1 MASQLAVVL
10 LKRQLALKEN
20 AYFCLILDSL
30 RQSSHYLVQEF
41 VHNSLGNVIYLS
53 YESISKPDYATEYLD
68 CSLAL
73 LQQIQAFLKEKA
85 STSALKTLVVVDSL
99 NYIPDD
105 QIVQF
110 ISSIVLP
117 TTTIVGTYHTNV
129 PQVAKSGYPGAQL
142 LLLYIAQAIFE
153 VEPVKIEDEEYVENK
168 LAQFQFP
175 ISEKLNTPTF
185 RLNLINR
192 RKLGKS
198 LTYNYIVDSEKHE
211 YEVYKP
217 QEETIDEEDEAVL
230 KGLTTFNLTTNDKQ
244 KLAREQVELPYLEA
258 QTEMGKMGGA
268 IVYEFEKDDDYDEED
283 PYEDPF

>member
-20 AYFCLILDSL
+20 AHFCLILDSL
-30 RQSSHYLVQEF
+30 RQSSHFLVQEF
-41 VHNSLGNVIYLS
+41 VHNSSGNAIYLS

-68 CSLAL
+68 CSLVL
-73 LQQIQAFLKEKA
+73 LQQIQAFLKEKS
-85 STSALKTLVVVDSL
+85 STSALKTLVIVDSL

-105 QIVQF
+105 QIVQL
-110 ISSIVLP
+110 ISNIVLP
-117 TTTIVGTYHTNV
+117 TTTIIGTFHTNV
-129 PQVAKSGYPGAQL
+129 PQVAKSGYPGAQM

-175 ISEKLNTPTF
+175 ISEKLNTPMF

-198 LTYNYIVDSEKHE
+198 LTYNYIVNAVKHE

-217 QEETIDEEDEAVL
+217 QEDTINEEDEAVL